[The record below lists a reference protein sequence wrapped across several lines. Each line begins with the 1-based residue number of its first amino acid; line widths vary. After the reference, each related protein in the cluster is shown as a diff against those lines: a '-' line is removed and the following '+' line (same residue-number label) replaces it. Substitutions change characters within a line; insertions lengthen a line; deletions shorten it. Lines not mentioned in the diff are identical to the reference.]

1 MSISTQTNDAQVA
14 LDHIHKSTATT
25 FMLPSVGHSITVQED
40 DDEDAIV
47 EEITKPNTQARIHD
61 WIYLIY
67 RTYYTY
73 CYWLLSVNCLCLNCL
88 TICQFEMLDSKGRV
102 SKPRLFWEP
111 REIFVRRGEVGRE

>member
-25 FMLPSVGHSITVQED
+25 IMLPSVGHSIIVQED
-40 DDEDAIV
+40 DDHDEDAIV

-73 CYWLLSVNCLCLNCL
+73 CYWLLSVNCLCLNSRFVSLNSITYLLDL
-88 TICQFEMLDSKGRV
+88 TCILYISSLSTSTFTTD
-102 SKPRLFWEP
+102 
-111 REIFVRRGEVGRE
+111 IA